1 METRRLLLRSSC
13 THLGRL
19 KTLNTMTLVLM
30 KYFLTQTV
38 YVDAPAVP
46 TAVAETQT
54 LKVIY
59 STAEIQTLV
68 VRTQSASMLT
78 EPEPEIEQ
86 ADVMV
91 QTEAEEPT
99 PVGDANTQTLN
110 VTITEK
116 DVQTEKTA
124 MISTH
129 IQTEGTKNSHAQV
142 QTDDVSKV

>member
-1 METRRLLLRSSC
+1 
-13 THLGRL
+13 
-19 KTLNTMTLVLM
+19 M
-30 KYFLTQTV
+30 KYFVTQTV
-38 YVDAPAVP
+38 YVDAPTVP

-68 VRTQSASMLT
+68 VRTQSASILT
-78 EPEPEIEQ
+78 EPEAEIEQ
-86 ADVMV
+86 ADVML
-91 QTEAEEPT
+91 QTEAEEPR
-99 PVGDANTQTLN
+99 PVVDANTQTIN

-142 QTDDVSKV
+142 QTDEVSKV

>member
-1 METRRLLLRSSC
+1 
-13 THLGRL
+13 
-19 KTLNTMTLVLM
+19 M

-86 ADVMV
+86 ADVML
-91 QTEAEEPT
+91 QTEAGRT
-99 PVGDANTQTLN
+99 DAGCRCKYPDHKCNN
-110 VTITEK
+110 NRERCA
-116 DVQTEKTA
+116 DR
-124 MISTH
+124 
-129 IQTEGTKNSHAQV
+129 KNGN
-142 QTDDVSKV
+142 D